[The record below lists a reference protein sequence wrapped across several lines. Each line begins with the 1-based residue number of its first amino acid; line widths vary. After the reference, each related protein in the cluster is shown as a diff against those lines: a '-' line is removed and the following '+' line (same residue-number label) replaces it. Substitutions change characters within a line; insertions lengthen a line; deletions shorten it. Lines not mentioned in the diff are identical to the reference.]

1 MRKSILTMAVV
12 AFMAGSIS
20 TSYGQNA
27 DKKEIAASGNTQTA
41 QKTDNPEFQKFS
53 KDSERKIKN
62 IDNIIGELKV
72 YFYQNKIKDKE
83 GFQNNLNALEEMND
97 GLMVKLAGYKNDQN
111 TLTSFKL
118 EINTAMDEL
127 GKSLKA
133 FRSKNK

>member
-12 AFMAGSIS
+12 AFMAGAIS

-27 DKKEIAASGNTQTA
+27 DKKEIAVSGNTQTA

-53 KDSERKIKN
+53 KDSEKKIKN
-62 IDNIIGELKV
+62 IDNIIGDLKV

-97 GLMVKLAGYKNDQN
+97 GLLVKLAGYNNDQN

-127 GKSLKA
+127 GKSLKS

>member
-27 DKKEIAASGNTQTA
+27 DKKEIGASGNTQTA

-53 KDSERKIKN
+53 KDSEKKIKN
-62 IDNIIGELKV
+62 IDNIIGDLKV

-97 GLMVKLAGYKNDQN
+97 GLLVKLAGYKNDQN

-127 GKSLKA
+127 GKSLKS

>member
-1 MRKSILTMAVV
+1 MRNSILTMTLV

-27 DKKEIAASGNTQTA
+27 DKKEIAANGITQVA
-41 QKTDNPEFQKFS
+41 QKDGNPEIQKFR
-53 KDSERKIKN
+53 KDSEAKIKN
-62 IDNIIGELKV
+62 IDNIIGDLKV

-83 GFQNNLNALEEMND
+83 GFQNNLNAIEEKND
-97 GLMVKLAGYKNDQN
+97 GLLVKLAGYKNDQN
-111 TLTSFKL
+111 TITSFKL

-127 GKSLKA
+127 GKSLKE

>member
-27 DKKEIAASGNTQTA
+27 DKKEIGASGNTQTA

-53 KDSERKIKN
+53 KDSEKKIKN
-62 IDNIIGELKV
+62 IDNIIGDLKV

-97 GLMVKLAGYKNDQN
+97 GLLVKLAGYNNDQN

-127 GKSLKA
+127 GKSLKS